1 MKKFVFRLDRVLK
14 LRRQIEERIEIEFA
28 LKNSEYIAVKNEIER
43 NKEEL
48 MLFISE
54 NSIIEGSF
62 SIEEIQAAD
71 NYIFR
76 LEKRIKDLKVEL
88 DEKKKELDRVRELL
102 NEAKKARKILE
113 KLREKRLNEY
123 INAANREEVNE
134 LDDINQKLEFN
145 KERLVVKN
153 LPLEEI

>member
-1 MKKFVFRLDRVLK
+1 VKKFVFRLDRVLK

>member
-54 NSIIEGSF
+54 NSIMEGSF

-123 INAANREEVNE
+123 VNAVNREEVNE